1 MNRYNIHVSDAVTG
15 EGLITDFY
23 ILESSGGNPVLVAGL
38 PSAFQTDAN
47 GDYQFDSDQ
56 SQLFVKLQS
65 TGYAAQNITLHPG
78 ANNLTL
84 DGISGPSA
92 TVTAPRT
99 FFNKYKVFIFL
110 LLAMVAVFAAIKY
123 KLI

>member
-15 EGLITDFY
+15 EALLADLY
-23 ILESSGGNPVLVAGL
+23 LLDAEGGSPVLVAGM

-65 TGYAAQNITLHPG
+65 TGYGSKNITLHPG
-78 ANNLTL
+78 NNNLTM

-92 TVTAPRT
+92 TITASRT